1 MAYTNAIGH
10 ITLANQKYAYTEAMV
25 LAKRDSRLISYTS
38 SKKTL
43 RLKLIPC
50 ANNTGIIHKI
60 SNPQRRAPTCLSLIL
75 VT

>member
-38 SKKTL
+38 SKKN
-43 RLKLIPC
+43 LKIEINSMC
-50 ANNTGIIHKI
+50 
-60 SNPQRRAPTCLSLIL
+60 
-75 VT
+75 